1 MYQSLGVSIG
11 WLGGVLGISSLVNT
25 LTLPLWG
32 LAVDRY
38 SRKTLLVWITG
49 FWGLWTLAIG
59 FVETL
64 PQLFAV
70 RILSSLGLG
79 VFIPAAF
86 SLIGDLFTD
95 QERGRAS
102 GIMNAV
108 GLIGA
113 IVAFGVLPLLAA
125 SSSDGWRIGFMVM
138 GLASFG
144 TGFLLWVLLN
154 EPPRGAAEPELASMV
169 NHRSAQ
175 RYTVKWADLLTLIRI
190 RSWRWLLFKEM
201 MDALGVSILY
211 GWSFTWLDSLGLGES
226 AVIVVSLMTLSTV
239 GGALLFGWL
248 GDRLERRFPNRGRTT
263 LVWLGLLV
271 SLPVILLLVSADG
284 SNIYLLSTF
293 GLLYGLASTASGDS
307 VMWPMV
313 QGILAPE
320 LRGSGRALIN
330 MVKGIAAALIL
341 SLSGWIADQVGVAA
355 MLLYVIPGPLFISI
369 VAWLP
374 LYRTYPHDW
383 AARHQVLIQ
392 RQAEL
397 S

>member
-1 MYQSLGVSIG
+1 MYQSLRVSVG
-11 WLGGVLGISSLVNT
+11 QLGSVLGISELINT

-32 LAVDRY
+32 LVVDRY

-102 GIMNAV
+102 GLMNAV

-113 IVAFGVLPLLAA
+113 MTAFVILPLLAA
-125 SSSDGWRIGFMVM
+125 NGSEAWRIGFVVM

-144 TGFLLWVLLN
+144 TGLLLWFLLH
-154 EPPRGAAEPELASMV
+154 EPLRGAAEPELASIL
-169 NHRSAQ
+169 NHRSAR
-175 RYTVKWADLLTLIRI
+175 RYTVQWDDLLTLIRI

-239 GGALLFGWL
+239 GGALFFGWL
-248 GDRLERRFPNRGRTT
+248 SDHLERRFPKRGRTT
-263 LVWLGLLV
+263 LVWLGLIV
-271 SLPVILLLVSADG
+271 SLPVIILLVSAD
-284 SNIYLLSTF
+284 SSIYLLSAF
-293 GLLYGLASTASGDS
+293 GILYGLTSTASGDS
-307 VMWPMV
+307 VMWPMM

-320 LRGSGRALIN
+320 LRGSGRALAN
-330 MVKGIAAALIL
+330 MVKGIVAALTL
-341 SLSGWIADQVGVAA
+341 TLSGWIADQVGVAT

-369 VAWLP
+369 IAWLP
-374 LYRTYPHDW
+374 VYRTYPQDW
-383 AARHQVLIQ
+383 ETRRQLMIQ
-392 RQAEL
+392 RRANL
-397 S
+397 